1 MYRSVE
7 ELPLVLRVE
16 DLMQVLDVGRNTAYE
31 LLRSGKIFSIR
42 VGKQIRIPKESVEE
56 YLKQ

>member
-1 MYRSVE
+1 MYRSLN
-7 ELPLVLRVE
+7 ELPIVLRVE

-56 YLKQ
+56 YLKK

>member
-56 YLKQ
+56 YLKK

>member
-7 ELPLVLRVE
+7 ELPLVLHVE

-56 YLKQ
+56 YLKK